1 MEYIPSWEPDDI
13 TLQLLSERGGK
24 VLYPSMNRQ
33 KHLYILQ
40 DIKRMAAHFGY
51 SLTWPIDRQPWWEL
65 PHLAYLAAC
74 HQGKGREFFW
84 SVYRARWENGQ
95 DICSPEI
102 IGPLAKALDLDPDA
116 MTSALGNTTL
126 RQEGAEALFRCYRDG
141 VFGVPFFIIG
151 YERFWGI
158 DRIDMFVAALN
169 RSTSSADR

>member
-13 TLQLLSERGGK
+13 TLKLLSERGGK

-51 SLTWPIDRQPWWEL
+51 SMTWPIDRRPWWEL
-65 PHLAYLAAC
+65 PHLGYLAAC

-84 SVYRARWENGQ
+84 GVYQARWEKGQ

-102 IGPLAKALDLDPDA
+102 IGPLAKELDLDPDRI
-116 MTSALGNTTL
+116 TSAPRDTPL
-126 RQEGAEALFRCYRDG
+126 REEGAEALFRCYRDG

-151 YERFWGI
+151 YEKFWGI
-158 DRIDMFVAALN
+158 DRVDMFVAALN
-169 RSTSSADR
+169 RSTTAAY